1 MNIYQIIL
9 LNLTISLLNYK
20 LYLMLLIQKLKQKNI
35 VNYFVMINNKNTL
48 LFSKNKLL
56 ALLFTIFLLFLQNGK
71 LIVLKKNIYLI
82 ISIEFKTKA

>member
-1 MNIYQIIL
+1 
-9 LNLTISLLNYK
+9 
-20 LYLMLLIQKLKQKNI
+20 MLLIQKLKQKNI